1 VKGCVVTEWEALY
14 RQAMT
19 ETDRTKL
26 RESIEIA
33 RSAINHRER
42 EISQTLVRI
51 MQEQLSIRE
60 AKHSLEL
67 LAREGIDPGNSDVA

>member
-1 VKGCVVTEWEALY
+1 VTEWEALY

-19 ETDRTKL
+19 ETDRNKL

-42 EISQTLVRI
+42 EISQEVARI
-51 MQEQLSIRE
+51 VQEQLSIRE

-67 LAREGIDPGNSDVA
+67 LARQGIDPRDSDVA

>member
-1 VKGCVVTEWEALY
+1 VTEWETLY
-14 RQAMT
+14 RQAMA

-42 EISQTLVRI
+42 EISQVLAGI

-67 LAREGIDPGNSDVA
+67 LARQGIDPRKSDVA